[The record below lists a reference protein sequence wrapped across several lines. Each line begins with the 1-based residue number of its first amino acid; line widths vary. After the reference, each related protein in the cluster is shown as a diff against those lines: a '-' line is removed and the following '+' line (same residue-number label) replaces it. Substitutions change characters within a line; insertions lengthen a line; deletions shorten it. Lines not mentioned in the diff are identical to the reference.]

1 MSLNRCWPLYLF
13 LSGALAQEALS
24 QLTLNDSSYPFIRF
38 AENRLLFARY
48 LERLWIKLHQRRA
61 PVRILHITDQL
72 EAVSQVPHSI
82 AQALAQK
89 GLQGSGGFI
98 FPYVL
103 FGWRNAGNFITLAR
117 GPWLVGKAGERMGSP
132 LPCTATGIG
141 GAPQDPTADWE
152 IRWPPHVAALSAGS
166 QLQMLVRVLE
176 PSLMAQLII
185 NDTLR
190 LRQPLPTG
198 VALISLSLPCPLY
211 AIKGSFP
218 NAPPGSIELHGL
230 FLEAKNAIL
239 HWHTLAVENLRLQEW
254 FSLPLWRESLQR
266 LAPDLLIVDLGRQ
279 DLYEAAE
286 RLDSL
291 EALLPLYME
300 RLREALPDADVLW
313 VVPQEFYWRLRPVGS
328 LERWRLQLIRFAY
341 QKGQAVWDSY
351 TVLGSMRNWRLW
363 GLAETDLYRLS
374 PKGLQVRAQMLLEAL
389 WRSYEGFAA
398 DSLPEPASDY
408 AQLRLGEVMF
418 TVSLTPSLA
427 LVAPPAS
434 SPAPPSPPATT
445 TLPYRV
451 HKVRPGETLLLI
463 AQRYGVSLQALMS
476 ANNLANERIYAGQI
490 LRIPS
495 VASGPSPMQKAH
507 WHVVQPGE
515 SLWQIARRYGTSV
528 GTLCQLN
535 GLSPRTPLRPG
546 QRLRLP

>member
-1 MSLNRCWPLYLF
+1 MSLNRSWPIYLF
-13 LSGALAQEALS
+13 LSGALAQDSLGQS
-24 QLTLNDSSYPFIRF
+24 TLNDSSYPFIRL

-48 LERLWIKLHQRRA
+48 LERLWIKLHQRQA

-72 EAVSQVPHSI
+72 EAVSQVPHAV

-89 GLQGSGGFI
+89 GLQGNGGFI

-117 GPWLVGKAGERMGSP
+117 GPWLVGKVGERMGSP

-152 IRWPPHVAALSAGS
+152 IRWPPHAAALSAGS
-166 QLQMLVRVLE
+166 QLQIFVRALE
-176 PSLMAQLII
+176 PNLVAQVVI

-190 LRQPLPTG
+190 LRQPLPNG
-198 VALISLSLPCPLY
+198 LALLSFSLPCPLY

-218 NAPPGSIELHGL
+218 NASPGSIELHGV
-230 FLEAKNAIL
+230 FLEAKNATL
-239 HWHTLAVENLRLQEW
+239 HWHTLAVENLRLRDW
-254 FSLPLWRESLQR
+254 FSLPLWQESLQR

-279 DLYEAAE
+279 DLYETAD
-286 RLDSL
+286 RSDSL
-291 EALLPLYME
+291 ETLLPLYME
-300 RLREALPDADVLW
+300 RLREALPGADVLW
-313 VVPQEFYWRLRPVGS
+313 VVPQEFYWRLRPVAS

-351 TVLGSMRNWRLW
+351 TSLGSMRNWRLW
-363 GLAETDLYRLS
+363 GLAEADLYRLS
-374 PKGLQVRAQMLLEAL
+374 PKGLRVKAQMLLEAL
-389 WRSYEGFAA
+389 WRSYEGFVA

-408 AQLRLGEVMF
+408 AQLRPGEVMF
-418 TVSLTPSLA
+418 AVSLTPSLA

-434 SPAPPSPPATT
+434 PSLSSPSATT
-445 TLPYRV
+445 TAQPYKV
-451 HKVRPGETLLLI
+451 HRVRPGETLLLI
-463 AQRYGVSLQALMS
+463 AQRYGVSLQVLMS
-476 ANNLANERIYAGQI
+476 ANNLANERIYVGQM

-495 VASGPSPMQKAH
+495 VGSEPSPMRKAR

-535 GLSPRTPLRPG
+535 GLSSRASLRPG
-546 QRLRLP
+546 QKLRLP